1 MKRYEPQCYDAHDGG
16 TICRMDEYAKGEWVR
31 HADAETE
38 VDKWK
43 RVAVWAVMHRARIE
57 LSVLQSGLD
66 LVADFE
72 YRVPCDGT
80 KSGILAALAK
90 AAGEE

>member
-1 MKRYEPQCYDAHDGG
+1 MSEDQCPVCAELGHAGCVDAA
-16 TICRMDEYAKGEWVR
+16 IQR
-31 HADAETE
+31 AERAE
-38 VDKWK
+38 